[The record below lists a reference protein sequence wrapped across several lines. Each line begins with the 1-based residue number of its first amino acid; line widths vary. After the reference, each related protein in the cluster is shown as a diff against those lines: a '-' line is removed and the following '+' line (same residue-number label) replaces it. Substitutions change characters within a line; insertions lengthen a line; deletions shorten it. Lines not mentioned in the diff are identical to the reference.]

1 LHRCLVSPQFET
13 TSRWTI
19 VGSDGDDTTS
29 VAPPLTGRYDAF
41 DSLDAYVRYKLAK
54 DAILSLRGFN
64 LGGEQ
69 NAPVFGYPTPG
80 RRFYVEL
87 ATH

>member
-1 LHRCLVSPQFET
+1 
-13 TSRWTI
+13 
-19 VGSDGDDTTS
+19 
-29 VAPPLTGRYDAF
+29 
-41 DSLDAYVRYKLAK
+41 VRYKLAK